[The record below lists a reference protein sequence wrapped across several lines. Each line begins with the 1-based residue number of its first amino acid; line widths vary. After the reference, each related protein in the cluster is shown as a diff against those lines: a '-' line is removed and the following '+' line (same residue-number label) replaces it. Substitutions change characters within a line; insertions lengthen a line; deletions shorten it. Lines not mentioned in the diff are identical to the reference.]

1 MIDLIVEAILNMFL
15 SFASILID
23 GLPNIDFGQ
32 TFQTFDIFLDYVDM
46 AAYFVPINTVT
57 AILRVLIAEELFKI
71 GLSLIKLIL
80 NFIPFMGGS

>member
-1 MIDLIVEAILNMFL
+1 MIVEAILNMFL
-15 SFASILID
+15 SFAAILID
-23 GLPNIDFGQ
+23 GLPSIDLGQ

-46 AAYFVPINTVT
+46 AAYFVPMGTIT

-71 GLSLIKLIL
+71 GLSLVKLIL

>member
-1 MIDLIVEAILNMFL
+1 MITETILGIFI

-23 GLPNIDFGQ
+23 GLPSIDIGH

-46 AAYFVPINTVT
+46 AAYFVPIDTIT

-71 GLSLIKLIL
+71 GLSLVKLIL
-80 NFIPFMGGS
+80 NFIPFMGG

>member
-1 MIDLIVEAILNMFL
+1 MIVEAILNMFL